1 MRMGDAVS
9 NKNFVLRYTILKV
22 VCNSYPLDVG
32 KDHQRNVRDTGNN
45 KELLC
50 CSTLDGMFHRFGIS
64 RLSRVSMKIKTYIL
78 EFFILRD
85 GVALGNTYFWL
96 W

>member
-9 NKNFVLRYTILKV
+9 NNNFVLRYTILKV
-22 VCNSYPLDVG
+22 VYNSHPLDVG

-50 CSTLDGMFHRFGIS
+50 CSTLDGMFHHFGIS
-64 RLSRVSMKIKTYIL
+64 RLSRVSMKIKTDIL

>member
-9 NKNFVLRYTILKV
+9 NNNFVLRYTILKV

-50 CSTLDGMFHRFGIS
+50 CSTLDGMFHHFGIS
-64 RLSRVSMKIKTYIL
+64 RLSRVSMKIKTDIL
-78 EFFILRD
+78 ED
-85 GVALGNTYFWL
+85 GVALGNTYF
-96 W
+96 